1 MVFGSH
7 GPTRTVRDVAVVIP
21 ARQESASVGEVI
33 RGVLRHA
40 GPRVAHVIVVDDGS
54 TDGTG
59 DVASAAGAG
68 LVVRHSES
76 QGKGAALRSGFKA
89 ALALG
94 AGWVVTL
101 DADGQHDPSEI
112 IRLVSEAR
120 RRHLDL
126 LVGWRRDRL
135 RLSPW
140 LNLVTNWAMSW
151 IVASVSGGCLRDSQC
166 GFRVHSADLLR
177 AVHLQRTGFDLET
190 EIILKA
196 RRLGARIGQ
205 SPVRTIYAHDRR
217 SWIRPAGDAL
227 RFFGLILG
235 A

>member
-1 MVFGSH
+1 MVI
-7 GPTRTVRDVAVVIP
+7 A
-21 ARQESASVGEVI
+21 ARQESAGLGEVI
-33 RGVLRHA
+33 GGVLRHA
-40 GPRVAHVIVVDDGS
+40 GARVAHVIVVDDGS
-54 TDGTG
+54 TDDTG
-59 DVASAAGAG
+59 DVAANAGAD
-68 LVVRHSES
+68 LVVRHSRS

-112 IRLVSEAR
+112 TRLLAAAR
-120 RRHLDL
+120 TRRLDL

-140 LNLVTNWAMSW
+140 LNLVTNWVMSW
-151 IVASVSGGCLRDSQC
+151 IIASVSGGCLRDSQC
-166 GFRVHSADLLR
+166 GFRVHSAGLLR
-177 AVHLQRTGFDLET
+177 AAHLRRSGFDFET
-190 EIILKA
+190 EIILEA

-205 SPVRTIYAHDRR
+205 CPVRTIYPADRR
-217 SWIRPAGDAL
+217 SWIRPVGDAV
-227 RFFGLILG
+227 RFFGLLLG